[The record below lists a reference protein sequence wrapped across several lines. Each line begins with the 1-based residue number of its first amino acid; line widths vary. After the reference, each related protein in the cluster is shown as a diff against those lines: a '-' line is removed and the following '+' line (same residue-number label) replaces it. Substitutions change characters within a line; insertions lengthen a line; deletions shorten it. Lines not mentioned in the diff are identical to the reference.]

1 MANVWLF
8 WVKCVTAYSPI
19 GKNCFK
25 LLDVKLFL
33 TTIAFYSPCKR
44 KKTSSF
50 LMFSGGMERHL
61 WSEMDKCLEQAS
73 CSVYTHRP
81 RRQIDVQSITH
92 LVSLFLFILLVF
104 SIPQHFQHRGIIK
117 TKSTI
122 YDEAFL
128 GKIVNS

>member
-1 MANVWLF
+1 MVNVRMF
-8 WVKCVTAYSPI
+8 WVYVSQHTVPSEKIVLNYLMLNYFLRRSLSTAH
-19 GKNCFK
+19 
-25 LLDVKLFL
+25 V
-33 TTIAFYSPCKR
+33 KR

-61 WSEMDKCLEQAS
+61 WSEMDKCLEQVS